1 MSVTLASALYP
12 PSFVSTFAPAFVST
26 SSPKIYFS
34 LSSFN
39 TASDIRRVHVS
50 VVNQSTNENAL
61 TDATGIYISEGLQY
75 DTEVGMY
82 YVTVPVDHIRNGASS
97 TGWTHNQFYKLQ
109 LRFDSYTGDGV
120 INNSDYF
127 LSHLAYFSEWSEI
140 QLLRPILQPKAL
152 LRTFDTSDGAA
163 TPAFNLGIVPISGKL
178 YFGDSNYS
186 DETETLQSYYFEVLQ
201 RKENDVVLK
210 SDVVYTGGNVDP
222 NTISYNLDL
231 TGLDITTTT
240 EFVLKLHLTTSNN
253 YQATQSY
260 DFDIADYLTDDTW
273 DPTIEVSLDN
283 DNGIVTVHVK
293 NVNTVFGT
301 VYIRRSSSLSHF
313 KEWESVL
320 EQDIGGTVDLTVRD
334 NTVGSGVWYRYYTQ
348 LENTAGAVTKLTS
361 SDIVFPDFYTAIISR
376 GDKQIG
382 ILFDYQISSYK
393 PVVNLQKMDTIGGRY
408 PKFAQNAA
416 MNYTQF
422 SITGLISSQEDE
434 NHLFMNE
441 EDYFGDT
448 YQNYTLYNENNRVN
462 ENNNYLWEREFRKEL
477 VKWLNDG
484 EPKLYRS
491 KTEGL
496 MAVMLT
502 DINLTPNKT
511 LSRRLYDFSATVY
524 EIQDGNSLATLDSL
538 GIYDVKYKD
547 EEKQGAGS
555 GGGDTPSTPDYV
567 EVNKPGQ
574 IYSETVSQMVSGRT
588 DVVANTIMTRLRQ
601 KYGGVQSRKNPSEGY
616 LKGVKIWFESKPHM
630 FLQTATGLQLVTDVS
645 KYTEDEKRN
654 IQLGYTF
661 EINNQGTAPSDSLV
675 FFVGGAGYYQ
685 IPDSVNVT
693 SLFFPQTDDV
703 VTVEYVLDYKERNAA
718 NSVVSSV
725 SVSKTLVGQEVGTF
739 PAGDYLGE
747 QIRSKYSFVSTGNY
761 YQKMQWWKGI
771 CLDVDPFAMVEVQYQ
786 GDTDYNT
793 YEIGDTGVLHMLR
806 DAVVQ
811 DMRFIG
817 RRMKVVDI
825 SRQNF
830 LQNWE
835 CVLDTSNYTGIRPS
849 EIPNPKPNTVY
860 DIDGKKYIYYVNG
873 QWYSTEAMKNVE
885 NTMLAAV
892 PIEGSV
898 TYYGDVVRNSYN

>member
-588 DVVANTIMTRLRQ
+588 DVVANTIMTRLQQ

>member
-441 EDYFGDT
+441 EDYCGDT

-718 NSVVSSV
+718 NSVV
-725 SVSKTLVGQEVGTF
+725 
-739 PAGDYLGE
+739 
-747 QIRSKYSFVSTGNY
+747 
-761 YQKMQWWKGI
+761 
-771 CLDVDPFAMVEVQYQ
+771 
-786 GDTDYNT
+786 
-793 YEIGDTGVLHMLR
+793 
-806 DAVVQ
+806 
-811 DMRFIG
+811 
-817 RRMKVVDI
+817 
-825 SRQNF
+825 
-830 LQNWE
+830 
-835 CVLDTSNYTGIRPS
+835 
-849 EIPNPKPNTVY
+849 
-860 DIDGKKYIYYVNG
+860 
-873 QWYSTEAMKNVE
+873 
-885 NTMLAAV
+885 
-892 PIEGSV
+892 
-898 TYYGDVVRNSYN
+898 

>member
-39 TASDIRRVHVS
+39 TASDIRRIHVS

-320 EQDIGGTVDLTVRD
+320 EQDIGGAVDLTVRD